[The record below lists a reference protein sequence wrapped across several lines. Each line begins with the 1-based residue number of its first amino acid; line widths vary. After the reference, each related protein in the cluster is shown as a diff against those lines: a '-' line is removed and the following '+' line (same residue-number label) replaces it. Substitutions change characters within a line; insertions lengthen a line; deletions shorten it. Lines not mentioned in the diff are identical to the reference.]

1 MKVDFYEK
9 IWIGVAALMLVG
21 FLSAIVYGSVVHS
34 IHPPSHI
41 ETIDPLKVR
50 TETEF
55 AEPGVTVGDDGVTVV
70 VVAELFRFRPE
81 VIRVPAGRPITFR
94 LTSPD
99 VIHGFQVVGTNANTM
114 AIPGYVSEFTITFPE
129 PTEHLIVCNEYCG
142 LAHHMMQGRLVVEAA
157 E

>member
-1 MKVDFYEK
+1 LKVHLYEK
-9 IWIGVAALMLVG
+9 IWIGVAALVLAG
-21 FLSAIVYGSVVHS
+21 FLSAIVYGSVAHS

-55 AEPGVTVGDDGVTVV
+55 AEPGVRITDAGVTVV
-70 VVAELFRFRPE
+70 VVAELYRFRPE
-81 VIRVPAGRPITFR
+81 VIRVPAGRPVTFR

-114 AIPGYVSEFTITFPE
+114 AIPGYVSEFTLTFPE
-129 PTEHLIVCNEYCG
+129 PVEHLIVCNEYCG